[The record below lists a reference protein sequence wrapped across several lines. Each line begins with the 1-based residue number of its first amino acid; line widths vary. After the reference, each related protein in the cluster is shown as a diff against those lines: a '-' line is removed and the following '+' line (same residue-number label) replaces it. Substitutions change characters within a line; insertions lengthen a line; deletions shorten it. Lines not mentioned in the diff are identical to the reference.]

1 MVKKKLPVYSKAE
14 PAKILPTSMW
24 WLSVHTSDVWCRR
37 EVLKACI
44 TSIFGNILKI
54 DSTKKIL
61 KKLSCDAKDSASW
74 VTNVGNEY
82 SAVLQSIV
90 TGLISNENLQPL
102 ADGIMKRYNVAAV
115 PPPSMLYTDR
125 DCCNH
130 RGQK

>member
-1 MVKKKLPVYSKAE
+1 MHTEAWMMKCIMYLHDCTHHKKGLNLVKKKLPVYSKAE

-74 VTNVGNEY
+74 VTNVGNE
-82 SAVLQSIV
+82 
-90 TGLISNENLQPL
+90 
-102 ADGIMKRYNVAAV
+102 
-115 PPPSMLYTDR
+115 
-125 DCCNH
+125 
-130 RGQK
+130 